1 MNKDLINRQAVINA
15 IANTCFWLSADN
27 WDELM
32 KAINSVPSGIK
43 KGYWKDGMN
52 ETCSVCSAELHDIY
66 CISDA
71 TDCTNVAFYCP
82 HCGAYME
89 REPEVTLEF
98 VKNKEDKSKE
108 CGDCKFFRTSGWEAP
123 SGKCSKHP
131 EFKDVCMAYNCFPE
145 DATVCDDFVE
155 RYPEHKETNKIILEF
170 KNGNYIKYGR
180 NL

>member
-32 KAINSVPSGIK
+32 KAINSVPSEIK

-52 ETCSVCSAELHDIY
+52 ETCSVCGAELHDIY

-89 REPEVTLEF
+89 REPEITLDF

-108 CGDCKFFRTSGWEAP
+108 CMD
-123 SGKCSKHP
+123 
-131 EFKDVCMAYNCFPE
+131 YNCFPE
-145 DATVCDDFVE
+145 DVTVCNDF
-155 RYPEHKETNKIILEF
+155 TNKIILEF